1 MSRSAAAPPVI
12 GIREPGA
19 LDLVQTLLRQ
29 GLTVRIRV
37 SGGSMRPLLQG
48 GELVEVVPLGQA
60 IPCFGDILF
69 VRSRQDSP
77 IIHRL
82 IWRRSRN
89 GVPQLLTKGDACS
102 GFDGFIP
109 ASQVL
114 GRVERIFPVDHT
126 KILLRSPLMRLHA
139 LLIVSRAL
147 LAHLRRKA
155 KVCRLQDKFLAI
167 LCCSVL

>member
-1 MSRSAAAPPVI
+1 MSRPAAAPPVI

-37 SGGSMRPLLQG
+37 SGSSMRPLLQG
-48 GELVEVVPLGQA
+48 DELVEVAPLGQA
-60 IPCFGDILF
+60 IPCLGDILF

-82 IWRRSRN
+82 IWQRSRN
-89 GVPQLLTKGDACS
+89 GRTQLLTKGDACL

-109 ASQVL
+109 AEQVL
-114 GRVERIFPVDHT
+114 GRIERIFPADQT
-126 KILLRSPLMRLHA
+126 KILLRSSPLVRLRA
-139 LLIVSRAL
+139 LLIVSRVL
-147 LAHLRRKA
+147 LAHALRKLRAGNWQKKCGKPSSA
-155 KVCRLQDKFLAI
+155 Q
-167 LCCSVL
+167 

>member
-1 MSRSAAAPPVI
+1 MNIIR
-12 GIREPGA
+12 IREPGA
-19 LDLVQTLLRQ
+19 LELVQTLLRQ

-37 SGGSMRPLLQG
+37 FGISMRPLLQG

-60 IPCFGDILF
+60 IPCLGDILF

-82 IWRRSRN
+82 IWRRRRN
-89 GVPQLLTKGDACS
+89 GRTQLLTKGDACP

-109 ASQVL
+109 AEQVL
-114 GRVERIFPVDHT
+114 GRVERIFPVDQT
-126 KILLRSPLMRLHA
+126 KILLRSPLTRLRA

-147 LAHLRRKA
+147 LAHLGHKT

>member
-1 MSRSAAAPPVI
+1 MSRPAAAPPVI

-48 GELVEVVPLGQA
+48 GELVKVAPLGHA
-60 IPCFGDILF
+60 IPRLGDILF
-69 VRSRQDSP
+69 ILSRQSTP

-89 GVPQLLTKGDACS
+89 GVPQFLTKGDACS

-114 GRVERIFPVDHT
+114 GRVEQIFFSEQ
-126 KILLRSPLMRLHA
+126 KIVSLQSPMLRLRA
-139 LLIVSRAL
+139 AFIVSRAL
-147 LAHLRRKA
+147 LAQLGRKA

-167 LCCSVL
+167 IFCSVL